1 VSNEAKRF
9 YIMPSRHVF
18 HLGQFYSR
26 AHTVKYK
33 AMAVGNHWRKKT
45 NNRTGLQAK
54 VFAETTSAHGFG
66 FLLTSSD
73 WLGRTVWLSLIL
85 TGGVLSVVFTVR
97 ICIRSFQPPFY
108 STDLSIVAANSDTA
122 PAPDIVVCDPSPWD
136 FDKAEKLNISLQQ
149 LSYTA
154 QLLYPLFSVDSRITA
169 NIIKEMDDDH
179 RRLLQRFDNN
189 PINLLDNV
197 TKSCS
202 QVIVYCIL
210 PSKVV
215 YDGQKCCRLFFPNV
229 EYTLTYKCYSSG
241 GKLDYHMSEN
251 SQVSGITVHARV
263 TSQKRQLNH
272 VAKTSMKLLQ
282 PGTFNV
288 LPVEK
293 RETDSSDKASFFQ
306 HYEASKSGLFKMYLS
321 SNS

>member
-1 VSNEAKRF
+1 
-9 YIMPSRHVF
+9 M
-18 HLGQFYSR
+18 
-26 AHTVKYK
+26 T
-33 AMAVGNHWRKKT
+33 VGNHSRKKT
-45 NNRTGLQAK
+45 TNRPGLQAK

-210 PSKVV
+210 PSKGV

-241 GKLDYHMSEN
+241 GKLVYHMSEN

-263 TSQKRQLNH
+263 TSQKRQLNESIAGLWAIFTSGISAAVADPKTNLNH